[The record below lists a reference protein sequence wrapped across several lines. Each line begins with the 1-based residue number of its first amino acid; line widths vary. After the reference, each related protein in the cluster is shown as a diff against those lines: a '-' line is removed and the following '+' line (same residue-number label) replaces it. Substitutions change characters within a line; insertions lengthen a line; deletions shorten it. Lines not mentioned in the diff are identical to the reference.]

1 MKARLLWRQQNTF
14 ILCKVSLDSSV
25 FGVGAIINYLMG
37 LAIVSHTVKKIIE
50 LNTPVI
56 VSITELLEKPLSQN

>member
-14 ILCKVSLDSSV
+14 IKCISCKVSLVDSSV

-37 LAIVSHTVKKIIE
+37 LAIVSRTVKKIIE
-50 LNTPVI
+50 LNPPVI
-56 VSITELLEKPLSQN
+56 VSIT